1 MSAKRLRM
9 IGVLGVAGL
18 VWFLQVSAARGFG
31 VFDTVNPFY
40 AFADLLANPTQY
52 ASWDPDTP
60 GGSVITITY
69 RFDSTF
75 TTAERIREQVRLG
88 FQEWDQANIT
98 PYGATYSYLRN
109 TAWQDFY
116 DIRSIT
122 VHELGHNLGFAHP
135 FQVSPLGRNYDFNPT
150 PPPTLIAVPDRG
162 DECMDYGM
170 MPGGYNL
177 ILSHDELNGYRYAYV
192 NKDINFVE
200 VTSGPANILLKAEPI
215 ALTMGAVAYGPPTG
229 VRRDPADPTKGVRIT
244 SAEIVFASDLDELPI
259 PMPLGFR
266 TLGLNWDVRN
276 TSGKATRGI
285 EIQTRGTNNTH
296 AIDRFNGDAAGF
308 RFATYGA
315 AWTGDA
321 DHKDDLLH
329 TWSDPR
335 LWTAPVDIPAGRL
348 HHIGLEQDVWD
359 WTVVSARAMNADFT
373 KTYVPLVSFSQWN
386 DLVSGVDVTTTSR
399 GIQIPEPPE
408 IGARGIR
415 LTNSEDSPCDLV
427 EIGVAVVDGRGLGL
441 ADLNRD
447 TLDQLVDE
455 GIFETFDIVPRM
467 LDYGEQLFLV
477 LDGSPT
483 GVTNTIFLDRPDLL
497 DHELFIYAATRTL
510 DATVGSY
517 GLLGAPPIMV
527 PEPSTLALAAIG
539 LLVFLGY
546 AWRRRD
552 LPLPRKDWDAID
564 N

>member
-1 MSAKRLRM
+1 MSGKNLRI
-9 IGVLGVAGL
+9 IGVLWVAAL
-18 VWFLQVSAARGFG
+18 VSFLQASAAHGFG
-31 VFDTVNPFY
+31 MFDTVSPFY
-40 AFADLLANPTQY
+40 SFADLLANPAQY

-60 GGSVITITY
+60 GGSLITITY
-69 RFDSTF
+69 QFDSTF
-75 TTAERIREQVRLG
+75 TTDERIRDQVRLG
-88 FQEWDQANIT
+88 VQQWDDGSIT

-116 DIRSIT
+116 DVRSIT

-135 FQVSPLGRNYDFNPT
+135 FQVAPLGRNYDLI
-150 PPPTLIAVPDRG
+150 PPSTLVAVPDRG

-177 ILSHDELNGYRYAYV
+177 ILSHDELNGMRYSYA
-192 NKDINFVE
+192 NKDLRFVE
-200 VTSGPANILLKAEPI
+200 ITGGTPNILFRAEPI
-215 ALTMGAVAYGPPTG
+215 ALTMGAVAMGPPSG

-276 TSGKATRGI
+276 TSGQATRGI

-296 AIDRFNGDAAGF
+296 PVDRFNGNADGF
-308 RFATYGA
+308 RFATYSA
-315 AWTGDA
+315 SWTGDA

-335 LWTAPVDIPAGRL
+335 FWTAPVDIPAGRL

-359 WTVVSARAMNADFT
+359 WTVVSARAVNADGT

-386 DLVSGVDVTTTSR
+386 ELVSGVDVTTTSR
-399 GIQIPEPPE
+399 AILIPEPPE

-427 EIGVAVVDGRGLGL
+427 GIGVAVVDGRGLGL
-441 ADLNRD
+441 PDLNRD

-467 LDYGEQLFLV
+467 LNYGEELFLV
-477 LDGSPT
+477 LKGSPT

-497 DHELFIYAATRTL
+497 DHELFIYAETRTL

-517 GLLGAPPIMV
+517 GLLGAPPIMI

-546 AWRRRD
+546 ARRRRG
-552 LPLPRKDWDAID
+552 LPLLGRD
-564 N
+564 